1 MQISVAF
8 FNIARSYVVPNRRQ
22 SLTLTERRKPKVKKG
37 KEKSKNQFNH
47 FTAKNQC
54 NIKIVKG
61 NPQIYYFREFIYS
74 AFFAEVINRIW
85 ISLYKNY
92 QKSIGEKI

>member
-22 SLTLTERRKPKVKKG
+22 SLTLTERRKTQSKKRE

-47 FTAKNQC
+47 FTAKKQC
-54 NIKIVKG
+54 NLKIVKG

-74 AFFAEVINRIW
+74 AFFAGVINRIQ
-85 ISLYKNY
+85 ISL
-92 QKSIGEKI
+92 